1 MFAWFKPSPE
11 KKLRRRIDSKY
22 AEAQQMHRNGRLREH
37 ASLMAEIT
45 HLEDELVELSRAS
58 V

>member
-1 MFAWFKPSPE
+1 MFAWFKQSPE

-22 AEAQQMHRNGRLREH
+22 AEAKQMHRNGRMREH

-45 HLEDELVELSRAS
+45 HLEDELAELGQAS
-58 V
+58 A